1 MDEVRAETELQR
13 DRNAYLM
20 SLMLDRCMD
29 CFNQYLNV
37 PESTELKADWAKLKN
52 EYLQSVGGK
61 NPSG

>member
-20 SLMLDRCMD
+20 SLLLDRCIN
-29 CFNQYLNV
+29 CFDLYLNV
-37 PESTELKADWAKLKN
+37 PESRELKVDWAKLKH